1 MPSDDVT
8 PAGDNVLLW
17 PLPVSSCLGDGLSFP
32 SAVQQSVSHYQSLG
46 QSLSTSY
53 RVTMWYWAGP
63 GGGAGYRPVH
73 TSFTPESPNRTLVN
87 PVLGKADTVVNIS
100 QDGGLTELKVERWGQ
115 SQNLRVLLLY
125 RGWNLQIILD
135 LHFLLSLILHS
146 TLNTS
151 TRNFRKG

>member
-17 PLPVSSCLGDGLSFP
+17 LLPVSTCLGDGLSFP

-46 QSLSTSY
+46 PS
-53 RVTMWYWAGP
+53 
-63 GGGAGYRPVH
+63 GGAGYRPVH

-100 QDGGLTELKVERWGQ
+100 QDHGGLTELKVER
-115 SQNLRVLLLY
+115 
-125 RGWNLQIILD
+125 
-135 LHFLLSLILHS
+135 
-146 TLNTS
+146 
-151 TRNFRKG
+151 